1 MYDPEVYLA
10 RLQYTPNKRSKIM
23 TMDRNFTAHFT
34 VTQGLK
40 PKAKAKSTK
49 TLVDLTKGRLTLAD
63 LINNSI
69 NVSARELK
77 RLKWQI

>member
-1 MYDPEVYLA
+1 
-10 RLQYTPNKRSKIM
+10 M

-40 PKAKAKSTK
+40 LKPKAKAKAKSTK
-49 TLVDLTKGRLTLAD
+49 TLADLTKGRLTLAD
-63 LINNSI
+63 LINSSV

-77 RLKWQI
+77 RLSWQI